1 MTAPD
6 KTPGSSRTLS
16 YTEFVS
22 LSDELLMVHLGH
34 GHPDA
39 LAVLFDRYHR
49 LVLKVALRILR
60 DAGEAEDVMQNVFM
74 EIYKV
79 AAHFDPAKGRT
90 KVWILQYAYHRS
102 FNRRHYLNLRGF
114 YEHSGEALPAGSGYE
129 AEPHQ
134 ALSVLE
140 SGRLVEEALQQLSA
154 VQSEIVKLAFYEGL
168 TMREIAARTDASFDS
183 VRHHYYRGLEKLRS
197 VLCGSPKARRERSS
211 GGEGIAHAHP

>member
-1 MTAPD
+1 
-6 KTPGSSRTLS
+6 
-16 YTEFVS
+16 
-22 LSDELLMVHLGH
+22 MVHLGQ

-39 LAVLFDRYHR
+39 LAILFDRYHR

-114 YEHSGEALPAGSGYE
+114 YGHPEEAFPAERSHESGR
-129 AEPHQ
+129 HQ
-134 ALSVLE
+134 ALSILE
-140 SGRLVEEALQQLSA
+140 SGRLVQEALEQLSG

-168 TMREIAARTDASFDS
+168 TMREIAARTGDSFGS

-197 VLCGSPKARRERSS
+197 VLCNSSNERRERSS
-211 GGEGIAHAHP
+211 GREGVAHARP